1 MRKFILFLFVL
12 LIVAVGGGLAFLAT
26 WEIPAPSQK
35 VEKVLKNDRFP
46 R

>member
-1 MRKFILFLFVL
+1 MKKIILFSVIL
-12 LIVAVGGGLAFLAT
+12 LIVAIGGGLAFLAT

-35 VEKVLKNDRFP
+35 VEKVLNNDKFP

>member
-1 MRKFILFLFVL
+1 MKKIILFLVIL
-12 LIVAVGGGLAFLAT
+12 LIVAIGGGLAFLAT

-35 VEKVLKNDRFP
+35 VEKVLNNDKFP

>member
-1 MRKFILFLFVL
+1 MNKILSFLVIL
-12 LIVAVGGGLAFLAT
+12 LIVAIGGGLAFVAT

-35 VEKVLKNDRFP
+35 VDKVLKNDKFP

>member
-1 MRKFILFLFVL
+1 MRKFILFLVIL
-12 LIVAVGGGLAFLAT
+12 LIVAIGGGMVFLAT

-35 VEKVLKNDRFP
+35 VEKVMDNERFP

>member
-1 MRKFILFLFVL
+1 MKKFILFLVIL
-12 LIVAVGGGLAFLAT
+12 LVVAVGGGLAFLAT

-35 VEKVLKNDRFP
+35 VEKVLNNDKFP

>member
-1 MRKFILFLFVL
+1 MKKIISFLVIL
-12 LIVAVGGGLAFLAT
+12 LIVAIGGGLAFLAT

-35 VEKVLKNDRFP
+35 VEKVLNNDKFP

>member
-1 MRKFILFLFVL
+1 MKKFILFLVIL
-12 LIVAVGGGLAFLAT
+12 LIVAIGGGLAFLAT

-35 VEKVLKNDRFP
+35 VEKVLNNDKFP

>member
-1 MRKFILFLFVL
+1 MNKIRSFLVIL
-12 LIVAVGGGLAFLAT
+12 LIVAIGGGLAFVAT

-35 VEKVLKNDRFP
+35 VDKVLKNDKFP

>member
-1 MRKFILFLFVL
+1 MNKFLSFLVIL
-12 LIVAVGGGLAFLAT
+12 LIVAIVGGLAFVAT

-35 VEKVLKNDRFP
+35 VEKVLQNDKFP

>member
-1 MRKFILFLFVL
+1 MKKLISFLVILLV
-12 LIVAVGGGLAFLAT
+12 VAIGGGLAFLAT

-35 VEKVLKNDRFP
+35 VEKVLSNDKFP

>member
-1 MRKFILFLFVL
+1 MRKFTLFLLVL

-26 WEIPAPSQK
+26 WEIPAPSKK
-35 VEKVLKNDRFP
+35 VEKVLDNDRFA